1 MGGRTEARIR
11 IGREGRKEERRGKGK
26 EGMNETGKEVMKERM
41 KEERKGKEGRN
52 GTGKEGK
59 KQGRKEGKKQGKKE
73 GREEGVGGMDGRR
86 KQSTVPWKAGR
97 WQAGDGK
104 SAVVECRMYDNTCLF
119 FLWC

>member
-41 KEERKGKEGRN
+41 KEERK
-52 GTGKEGK
+52 GKEGK